1 MNKSVF
7 FLLLVLGLSSCNKRF
22 SFFNADPSKLKIKN
36 LDFDY
41 LTLKTKIK
49 FIDGDNNQKATAN
62 IRIKQDSLIWFSI
75 TPGLGI
81 EAARGL
87 ISKDS
92 IIILDK
98 IHKEYS
104 ILKFDDLSDKFHFDL
119 NYKLIEAVLVGNMI
133 WKVEASDKVIKEPG
147 LYNITK
153 KNGNLTISH
162 LIGNNTMKLEK
173 IYAISDSTK
182 NSLDINYND
191 FELIDSQAFPNS
203 AEIYIKYVAKIDNSE
218 KFSNITLQHTKVE
231 IDKKK
236 LKFSF
241 NIPSKYERK

>member
-1 MNKSVF
+1 MSKA
-7 FLLLVLGLSSCNKRF
+7 LVCILVIVSLTSCNKKF
-22 SFFNADPSKLKIKN
+22 SFFNTDPSKLNINN
-36 LDFDY
+36 LDYEY
-41 LTLKTKIK
+41 LSLKTKIK
-49 FIDGDNNQKATAN
+49 YKDDSKSQKATAN
-62 IRIKQDSLIWFSI
+62 IRFKSDSLIWFSI

-87 ISKDS
+87 ISRDS

-104 ILKFDDLSDKFHFDL
+104 IIKFEDLSNQYHFNLDF
-119 NYKLIEAVLVGNMI
+119 NLIESILLGNMV
-133 WKVEASDKVIKEPG
+133 WKVESSDKVIKEPG

-153 KNGNLTISH
+153 KNGDLTISH

-173 IYAISDSTK
+173 VFAISDSTK
-182 NSLDINYND
+182 NSLDINYQD
-191 FELIDSQAFPNS
+191 FEKINDKVFPKS
-203 AEIYIKYVAKIDNSE
+203 VDIYIKYKAKNSNSE
-218 KFSNITLQHTKVE
+218 KFSNITLEHNKVE